1 MPLVQIDLTESEAE
15 RIDAIADAEKRARKN
30 QCHIMILD
38 RLEQLESANESALA
52 EKP

>member
-1 MPLVQIDLTESEAE
+1 MPLVQIDLTDNEAE

-38 RLEQLESANESALA
+38 RLEQLESANESALT